1 MIKKIA
7 LVITT
12 FMLLSIVAIPFTGDS
27 LVPTAAPAQAQEA
40 VDSDD
45 LAKFVA
51 VMQYIRSQPT
61 PADVKAANILFL
73 ATLDNSLSDIYIT
86 GFITPYTGETPEQ
99 VKARLQSVP
108 VNDRFTAVMVE
119 SYRLA
124 SNPLLL
130 DIIHQLLP
138 LYYVEFFTT
147 AADLNASA
155 EFLKRADIQSRAD
168 GFDSSRYAMPAP
180 SATQTP
186 GGTSPSTRTASDVD
200 SDDLAKFVAI
210 MQYIRSQ
217 PTPADVKAI
226 NILFLATLDT
236 SLSDIYITGFI
247 TPYTG
252 ETPDQVKARLQ
263 SVPADDRFTAVMVE
277 SYRLTSNP
285 LLLDIIHQLLP
296 LYYVEFFTTA
306 EDLDA
311 SAEFLKRADI
321 ENLADGFDSA
331 DYAIPAPSST
341 PATATSTP
349 SSTPVSTATPTI
361 AELVRNVEGGVVQII
376 TITSLGSGFI
386 IDADGRV
393 VTNQHVVGGNRSVT
407 VRLSDGTEYQA
418 AVLGVDVNADLAI
431 VDITPEIAV
440 SRVPLGDSD
449 LVQRGEEVL
458 VVGYP
463 LGYQLGQSQTVTRGI
478 ISGRMLLNS
487 VEHIQ
492 TDAAMNPGNSGG
504 PLFNRRGQVIGVNTW
519 GIRETPD
526 GRPVEG
532 ISFAV
537 SINELKSRL
546 DTLKGSGSPQPVTTP
561 TAVPT
566 PVTPVPT
573 PSAAP
578 TPRPLPTGWNRYN
591 NGVYGFSVDIPPRW
605 TLDEDTEELN
615 FAKFSAPDN
624 KAGFSV
630 GAYDLPSSYSLQAF
644 AEWSRDWWAERARD
658 ESWNVFEIT
667 SFVRKQEGGKEF
679 YELIFR
685 AQSSDEFCVDR
696 VTNRIY
702 ISSWYPG
709 KPHGFIVGTGVCEN
723 SLNIHSTNARVVQD
737 SFTEWMPYWNPSIF
751 GLNVAPGWTLDNA
764 SETDGYALFWAPGR
778 QGVFE
783 IEAFEVG
790 ASETLEDFANWRIDI
805 LNRLS
810 DSWEFFEPVGTFGLG
825 GTQGARDAYVIA
837 YIAQTDS
844 EYCVSG
850 NVEFMALSSFHP
862 EYPVGFLVVSGVC
875 IESPS
880 YDQLDDQRWE
890 MIYGFKR

>member
-12 FMLLSIVAIPFTGDS
+12 FMLLSTVAIPFAGDS
-27 LVPTAAPAQAQEA
+27 LVPTAVPAQAQET

-61 PADVKAANILFL
+61 PADVKAANIPFL
-73 ATLDNSLSDIYIT
+73 TTLDNSLSDIYIT
-86 GFITPYTGETPEQ
+86 GFITPYTGETADQ

-108 VNDRFTAVMVE
+108 ADDRFTAVMVE
-119 SYRLA
+119 SYRLT

-252 ETPDQVKARLQ
+252 ETADQVKARLQ
-263 SVPADDRFTAVMVE
+263 SVPTDDRFTAVMVE

-349 SSTPVSTATPTI
+349 SATPVSTATPTI
-361 AELVRNVEGGVVQII
+361 AELVRNVQGGVVQII
-376 TITSLGSGFI
+376 ALTGSGSGFI

-393 VTNQHVVGGNRSVT
+393 VTNQHVVSGNRSVT
-407 VRLSDGTEYQA
+407 VRMHDGTEYQA
-418 AVLGVDVNADLAI
+418 SVLGVDAVADLAV
-431 VDITPEIAV
+431 VDIAPEIAFPY
-440 SRVPLGDSD
+440 VPLGDSS
-449 LVQRGEEVL
+449 LVQVGEEVIAI
-458 VVGYP
+458 GYP
-463 LGYQLGQSQTVTRGI
+463 LGFQLGQSQTVTDGI
-478 ISGRMLLNS
+478 ISARRPNFQGS
-487 VEHIQ
+487 GVEHLQ
-492 TDAAMNPGNSGG
+492 TNAAINPGNSGG
-504 PLFNRRGQVIGVNTW
+504 PLFNRAGEVIGVNTSR
-519 GIRETPD
+519 RETTSD
-526 GRPVEG
+526 GRPVIG

-537 SINELKSRL
+537 SINEVKARL
-546 DTLKGSGSPQPVTTP
+546 TTLTGSGSPQPVTTP
-561 TAVPT
+561 TPT

-573 PSAAP
+573 PSAVP
-578 TPRPLPTGWNRYN
+578 TPRPLPLGWNRYN

-605 TLDEDTEELN
+605 TVDADTEELY
-615 FAKFSAPDN
+615 FAFFRAPDR
-624 KAGFSV
+624 KASV
-630 GAYDLPSSYSLQAF
+630 AIKAYDLPASYSLQSLV
-644 AEWSRDWWAERARD
+644 EWRRNWLTNYARD
-658 ESWNVFEIT
+658 NSWNVFEIT
-667 SFVRKQEGGKEF
+667 SFSRKREGVKEF
-679 YELIFR
+679 YELAYR
-685 AQSSDEFCVDR
+685 EQESTEFCVVR
-696 VTNRIY
+696 VTERIY

-709 KPHGFIVGTGVCEN
+709 KPHGYRVGTRVCEH
-723 SLNIHSTNARVVQD
+723 SLNRYSANARVIQN
-737 SFTEWMPYWNPSIF
+737 SFTEWMPYWNAVYAF
-751 GLNVAPGWTLDNA
+751 GLNVAPGWTLEKSTEAD
-764 SETDGYALFWAPGR
+764 DYAAFWAPDDAGII
-778 QGVFE
+778 E
-783 IEAFEVG
+783 IEVYEVSP
-790 ASETLEDFANWRIDI
+790 ASTVEDFANWRIDV
-805 LNRLS
+805 LNRLA
-810 DSWEFFEPVGTFGLG
+810 DSWQVFEPTGNFGFG
-825 GTQGARDAYVIA
+825 GIPGARSGYFITYV
-837 YIAQTDS
+837 AQTDS
-844 EYCVSG
+844 EYCISG
-850 NVEFMALSSFHP
+850 NVELMVLSSYHP
-862 EYPVGFLVVSGVC
+862 EHSYGFLVLTAVC
-875 IESPS
+875 EHSLEL
-880 YDQLDDQRWE
+880 YNDDRWE
-890 MIYGFKR
+890 MLWGFRY

>member
-1 MIKKIA
+1 MIKKTV

-12 FMLLSIVAIPFTGDS
+12 FMLLSIVAIPFAGDS
-27 LVPTAAPAQAQEA
+27 LVPTAAPVRAQNTVE
-40 VDSDD
+40 SDD

-61 PADVKAANILFL
+61 PADVDQNLFAAFFAL
-73 ATLDNSLSDIYIT
+73 LDTKLSEIYIT
-86 GFITPYTGETPEQ
+86 GFITPFTGETPEQ
-99 VKARLQSVP
+99 VEARLQSIP
-108 VNDRFTAVMVE
+108 EEDRFTAVMVE

-124 SNPLLL
+124 SEHDLL
-130 DIIHQLLP
+130 DLIHGIMAQ
-138 LYYVEFFTT
+138 YYVDIFIKSM
-147 AADLNASA
+147 DLSGASA
-155 EFLKRADIQSRAD
+155 YLKGTDIESLADA
-168 GFDSSRYAMPAP
+168 FNSSDYDLSAP
-180 SATQTP
+180 STTGTP
-186 GGTSPSTRTASDVD
+186 PPSTRSQDAVD
-200 SDDLAKFVAI
+200 SDDLARFVAV

-217 PTPADVKAI
+217 PTPADVDQ
-226 NILFLATLDT
+226 NLLAAFFALLDT
-236 SLSDIYITGFI
+236 KLSEIYITGFI
-247 TPYTG
+247 TPFTR
-252 ETPDQVKARLQ
+252 ETPQQVEARLQ
-263 SVPADDRFTAVMVE
+263 SVPEEDRFIAVMVE
-277 SYRLTSNP
+277 SYRLASDHD
-285 LLLDIIHQLLP
+285 LLDLIHGIMAQ
-296 LYYVEFFTTA
+296 YYVDIFIKNM
-306 EDLDA
+306 DLSGA
-311 SAEFLKRADI
+311 SAYLGGTDI
-321 ENLADGFDSA
+321 ESLADAFDST
-331 DYAIPAPSST
+331 DYNLPAPIGGQT
-341 PATATSTP
+341 PTATATPST
-349 SSTPVSTATPTI
+349 TPVSTATPTI
-361 AELVRNVEGGVVQII
+361 AELVTNVQGGVVQIL
-376 TITSLGSGFI
+376 TITSSGSGFI
-386 IDADGRV
+386 IDSDGRV
-393 VTNQHVVGGNRSVT
+393 VTNQHVVGGNQSIT
-407 VRLSDGTEYQA
+407 VRMHDGTEYPA
-418 AVLGVDVNADLAI
+418 VVLGVDPVADLAI
-431 VDITPEIAV
+431 VDIVPEIALQP
-440 SRVPLGDSD
+440 VPLGDSD
-449 LVQRGEEVL
+449 LVQLGEEV
-458 VVGYP
+458 VAIGYP
-463 LGYQLGQSQTVTRGI
+463 LGYQLGQSMVVTDGI
-478 ISGRMLLNS
+478 ISSKHINNG
-487 VEHIQ
+487 VEELQ
-492 TDAAMNPGNSGG
+492 TNAAINPGNSGG
-504 PLFNRRGQVIGVNTW
+504 PLFNRAGQVIGVNTSK
-519 GIRETPD
+519 IEYTLD
-526 GRPVEG
+526 GRPVDNTA
-532 ISFAV
+532 FAV
-537 SINELKSRL
+537 AINELKARL

-561 TAVPT
+561 TPVPT

-578 TPRPLPTGWNRYN
+578 TPPPLPAGWNRYN

-644 AEWSRDWWAERARD
+644 VEWSRDWWAERARD

-667 SFVRKQEGGKEF
+667 SFVMKQEGGKEF

-751 GLNVAPGWTLDNA
+751 GLNVAPGWTLDKA

-810 DSWEFFEPVGTFGLG
+810 DSWEVFEPAGTFGLG

-837 YIAQTDS
+837 YVAQTDS